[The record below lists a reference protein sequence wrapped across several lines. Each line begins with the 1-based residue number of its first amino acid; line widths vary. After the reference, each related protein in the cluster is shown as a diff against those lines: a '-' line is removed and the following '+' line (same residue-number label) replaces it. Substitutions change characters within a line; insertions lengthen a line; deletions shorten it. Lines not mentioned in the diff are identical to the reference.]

1 MLPLLLALSLEAYAS
16 DAAYRQLE
24 ADKEVRAVLSMLQ
37 ARRHHQ
43 GLGQLRYCATLSA
56 DCRENNRLQ
65 RQLGSGHHVPH
76 RFIYTAANG
85 MWPIHAFSVIFG
97 DEPGSSESRRPH
109 LRRFGADYD
118 GHFWT
123 VVLE

>member
-1 MLPLLLALSLEAYAS
+1 MLTLLLTLSLEAYAS

-24 ADKEVRAVLSMLQ
+24 AGKDVRAVLSMLQ
-37 ARRHHQ
+37 ARRHHY
-43 GLGQLRYCATLSA
+43 GLGQLRYCSRLAA
-56 DCRENNRLQ
+56 DCKENNRLQ
-65 RQLGSGHHVPH
+65 RQLGSGYHVPH
-76 RFIYTAANG
+76 RFIYTATNG

-97 DEPGSSESRRPH
+97 DEPGDTESRRPH

-118 GHFWT
+118 GHYWT